1 MKVENG
7 SVMSSHIAGIALVLL
22 GAFLEPLLM
31 VLGVLILIS
40 GTAAYVIESHR
51 RKYQAMEYEK
61 TVNSEPEAQQIT
73 A

>member
-31 VLGVLILIS
+31 VLGVLIIIS
-40 GTAAYVIESHR
+40 GTAAYVIESQ
-51 RKYQAMEYEK
+51 KEI
-61 TVNSEPEAQQIT
+61 SGDGI
-73 A
+73 